1 MLLIFFAK
9 CCVVAAFTSS
19 LALFTRFAEV
29 YLHSGLLH
37 QHLQCLLAG
46 RIPSDVSRVAIRIIA
61 ESLSA
66 HSEHCLCQQP

>member
-1 MLLIFFAK
+1 MLLIFFAE
-9 CCVVAAFTSS
+9 CCLVAAFTGS

-29 YLHSGLLH
+29 YLHRGQLH

-46 RIPSDVSRVAIRIIA
+46 RIPSDVSRAAIRIIA

-66 HSEHCLCQQP
+66 HSERCLRQQP